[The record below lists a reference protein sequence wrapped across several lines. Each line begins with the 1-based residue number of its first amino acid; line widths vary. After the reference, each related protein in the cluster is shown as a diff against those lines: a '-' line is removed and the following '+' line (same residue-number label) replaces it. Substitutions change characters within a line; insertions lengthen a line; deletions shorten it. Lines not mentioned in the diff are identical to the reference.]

1 MKVTLPLSRK
11 ESDMDQETFIALI
24 RQSEATYY
32 RVAKSILQKEED
44 VEDAV
49 QESILK
55 AWQKRNHLKEIAL
68 FRTWSTRILINT
80 CYDFIRK
87 KRPLL
92 SFGDDPPEIED
103 SGGQPDTELYFAVRE
118 LPSKQRIVIVLY
130 YVEGYTVAEIATM
143 LRIPQG
149 TVKSRLSKGRDL
161 LKRALK
167 EEL

>member
-1 MKVTLPLSRK
+1 
-11 ESDMDQETFIALI
+11 MDQETFIALI

-55 AWQKRNHLKEIAL
+55 AWQKRNRLKDVAF

-92 SFGDDPPEIED
+92 SFDEEPPEIAD
-103 SGGQPDTELYFAVRE
+103 PRGMPYTELYLAVRE
-118 LPSKQRIVIVLY
+118 LPQRQRIVTVLY
-130 YVEGYTVAEIATM
+130 YVEGYNVAEIAAM
-143 LRIPQG
+143 LKIPRG
-149 TVKSRLSKGRDL
+149 TVKSRLSKSRDL
-161 LKRALK
+161 LKKSLT
-167 EEL
+167 EEFL